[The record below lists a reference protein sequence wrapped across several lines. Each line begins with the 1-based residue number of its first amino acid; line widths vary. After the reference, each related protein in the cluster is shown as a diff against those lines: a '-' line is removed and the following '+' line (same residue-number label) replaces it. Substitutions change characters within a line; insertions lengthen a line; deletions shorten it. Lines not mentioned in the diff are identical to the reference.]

1 MTNKTGQPLP
11 EFAVNLLQGGSWQS
25 IDKPSQQM
33 ILLVVYRG
41 MWCGHCKHQ
50 LQRLEQL
57 HDQFAERG
65 VEIVALSAD
74 TESRA
79 REMAVDYGLSKLS
92 IGYQMPISSAREMGV
107 FISKQEKEIEMPVFC
122 EPASFLINKQ
132 GNIQAAWIASNAF
145 ARTSADDM
153 LAYVD
158 FLAQHKG
165 RAPRGSA

>member
-11 EFAVNLLQGGSWQS
+11 DFTVDLLQGGSWQS
-25 IDKPSQQM
+25 KDQPSEQM

-50 LQRLEQL
+50 LQSLERLYE
-57 HDQFAERG
+57 QFAERG
-65 VEIVALSAD
+65 VEIVAVSAD
-74 TESRA
+74 TENRA

-92 IGYQMPISSAREMGV
+92 VGYQMPISSAREMGV
-107 FISKQEKEIEMPVFC
+107 FISKQEKEIEMPLFC
-122 EPASFLINKQ
+122 EPASFLINKE

-145 ARTSADDM
+145 ARTSADAM

-158 FLAQHKG
+158 FLAQHSG

>member
-1 MTNKTGQPLP
+1 MNNKTGRPLP
-11 EFAVNLLQGGSWQS
+11 EFVIELLNGESWQS
-25 IDKPSQQM
+25 NDKPSGHM
-33 ILLVVYRG
+33 ILFVVYRG

-50 LQRLEQL
+50 LQSLERLY
-57 HDQFAERG
+57 DQFAERE
-65 VEIVALSAD
+65 VEVVAVSAD

-92 IGYQMPISSAREMGV
+92 IGYEMPISSAREMGV
-107 FISKQEKEIEMPVFC
+107 FISKQEKEIEMPLFC
-122 EPASFLINKQ
+122 EPASFLINKE

-158 FLAQHKG
+158 FLAQHSG